1 MTDPPHAASHPSLAG
16 INDGST
22 QSRKTGNMSGVLS
35 PTRASALLLVL
46 DFMRGA
52 LPSRRSPAGPSR
64 ARSQQRAPDLPTS
77 GNGPELRA
85 HGEIADGRGG
95 LTILVG

>member
-35 PTRASALLLVL
+35 DGERRELLGFRILGGGQESYESRDASLVHQS
-46 DFMRGA
+46 FVHFGVR
-52 LPSRRSPAGPSR
+52 
-64 ARSQQRAPDLPTS
+64 
-77 GNGPELRA
+77 
-85 HGEIADGRGG
+85 
-95 LTILVG
+95 